1 MDALNGETQVNFGAE
16 QFSMEVHVED
26 NSQLYDVF
34 SMDYFMYFDLR
45 LYSERLGRA
54 YVIKDI
60 PYFLRTLQNFGQ
72 YSLGALHYV
81 DLFLIISMKRVKTF

>member
-1 MDALNGETQVNFGAE
+1 
-16 QFSMEVHVED
+16 MEVHVED

-60 PYFLRTLQNFGQ
+60 PYF
-72 YSLGALHYV
+72 
-81 DLFLIISMKRVKTF
+81 